1 MEEKEFENLLL
12 VEGINAKGF
21 GTIAKMVMIDR
32 RLHPYSKAIYS
43 YFCSF
48 AGSGSTAFPSV
59 SKIMYDLNMSKKTY
73 YKYFNPLSD
82 LGYITVIERKVK
94 GRFSNN
100 IYKLNTN
107 PSVGENILHGDE
119 KQSYPQKNTK
129 KCKKTVDNMDSTVGE
144 NVPHGKLSPTTISPR
159 TVCPTNINNNT
170 INRFNNNNI
179 NWDELSDEE
188 KEYLLNWIDHMMKE

>member
-1 MEEKEFENLLL
+1 MQEKEFENLLL

-94 GRFSNN
+94 GKFSNN

-107 PSVGENILHGDE
+107 PSVGENILHGDK
-119 KQSYPQKNTK
+119 KQAYPQGISK
-129 KCKKTVDNMDSTVGE
+129 KSKKTVDNFNSTVGE
-144 NVPHGKLSPTTISPR
+144 TVPHGKLSPTTISTR
-159 TVCPTNINNNT
+159 TVCTTNINNNT
-170 INRFNNNNI
+170 INSFNNNI
-179 NWDELSDEE
+179 NYSKLTEEE
-188 KEYLLNWIDHMMKE
+188 KDYINNWMYEMCED

>member
-1 MEEKEFENLLL
+1 MQEKEFENLLL

-94 GRFSNN
+94 GKFSNN

-107 PSVGENILHGDE
+107 PSVGENILHGNK
-119 KQSYPQKNTK
+119 KQTYPQEISK
-129 KCKKTVDNMDSTVGE
+129 KSKKPVDKSNSTVGE
-144 NVPHGKLSPTTISPR
+144 TVPHGKLSPTTISPR
-159 TVCPTNINNNT
+159 TVCTTNINNNT
-170 INRFNNNNI
+170 INSFNNNI
-179 NWDELSDEE
+179 NYSKLTEEE
-188 KEYLLNWIDHMMKE
+188 KDYINNWMYEMCED

>member
-1 MEEKEFENLLL
+1 MQEKEFENLLL

-59 SKIMYDLNMSKKTY
+59 SKIMYDLNMRKKTY

-94 GRFSNN
+94 GKFSNN

-107 PSVGENILHGDE
+107 PSVGENILHGDK
-119 KQSYPQKNTK
+119 KQTYPQIISK
-129 KCKKTVDNMDSTVGE
+129 KSKKSVDNFNSTVGE
-144 NVPHGKLSPTTISPR
+144 TVPHGKLSPTTISTR
-159 TVCPTNINNNT
+159 TVCTTNINNNT
-170 INRFNNNNI
+170 INSFNNNI
-179 NWDELSDEE
+179 NYSKLTEEE
-188 KEYLLNWIDHMMKE
+188 KNYINNWMYEMCED

>member
-1 MEEKEFENLLL
+1 MKEKEFENLLL

-59 SKIMYDLNMSKKTY
+59 SKIIYDLNMSKKTY

-82 LGYITVIERKVK
+82 LGYITVI
-94 GRFSNN
+94 
-100 IYKLNTN
+100 
-107 PSVGENILHGDE
+107 
-119 KQSYPQKNTK
+119 
-129 KCKKTVDNMDSTVGE
+129 
-144 NVPHGKLSPTTISPR
+144 
-159 TVCPTNINNNT
+159 
-170 INRFNNNNI
+170 
-179 NWDELSDEE
+179 
-188 KEYLLNWIDHMMKE
+188 